1 MQYFCFFSS
10 RRRHT
15 RCALVTGVQT
25 CALPIYRA
33 IARSEKDQALFYW
46 YPDKDDIDNSST
58 TGWHLGSEGI
68 TFFDVDSI
76 EDYFYGDNLS
86 HGLWIIEYAKWWA
99 YDSMGEY
106 DSGIDGDWRRATL
119 EDVAHFGFGIDDLN
133 RELADIREI
142 DL

>member
-1 MQYFCFFSS
+1 MCFFVLMLRFVFFFFKQKMAYEMRMSDWGSDVCSS
-10 RRRHT
+10 D
-15 RCALVTGVQT
+15 
-25 CALPIYRA
+25 P
-33 IARSEKDQALFYW
+33 
-46 YPDKDDIDNSST
+46 
-58 TGWHLGSEGI
+58 
-68 TFFDVDSI
+68 

-86 HGLWIIEYAKWWA
+86 HGLWVIENAKWWA

-142 DL
+142 DLDPELAQRLLAITDEMDAQESGVISSAKAA